1 MTFRDRI
8 QPQLRDWYD
17 ASAGFDFEHL
27 EEFVPKCNAAEL
39 ANLRE
44 DPQVKAWD
52 QMIPGPDGA
61 PQVKIR
67 VYAPSQR
74 EKAPLPCLFFYHGG
88 GFLFGTV
95 YRQEDLCQRY
105 VKHVGCVV
113 VSVEYRL
120 APQWKMP
127 APLEDCYA
135 ALLWVWTNHQT
146 LGVDPDRLA
155 VAGLSAG
162 GNLAAAVALLA
173 RDRKGPRLCLQ
184 VPLYGELD
192 CRLETPSSQEITDR
206 KVWCRDN
213 CRISWDK
220 VLSPGHM
227 PTQYESPAL
236 AKDLGGLPPLFSFI
250 GELDPGRDENLTYW
264 SRLMAAGVPVECH
277 VFPGC
282 YHCFELSVPEAEVS
296 KQAYELTYAAL
307 RRAFPRDEPPSFPK
321 FPCFCGE
328 KEVSLPMEV
337 PAHLRIRMAKR
348 NLSHAYLV
356 VGENRRPLAEALAAA
371 WVCTGE
377 TPPCGHCPGCRK
389 AGLGIHPD
397 IIRADPEGEGLK
409 AEEVRALRSDAYIR
423 PNEAPKKVYLLEHSE
438 LLNPT
443 GQNILLKLIEEGP
456 AYACFLFLSPQPG
469 LLLPTIRSR
478 CETLRAPGEETR
490 QADQAGET
498 LADLILTGASPRD
511 RLPFLLS
518 LEKKDREEFPLLLE
532 AALSRLAAELPRRPD
547 LLPVLDRLVPIRAA
561 CEFPVSP
568 GHLSG
573 WIAAAL

>member
-250 GELDPGRDENLTYW
+250 GQLDPGRDENLTYW

-307 RRAFPRDEPPSFPK
+307 RRAFSRDEPPSFPK

-438 LLNPT
+438 LLNPP

>member
-173 RDRKGPRLCLQ
+173 R
-184 VPLYGELD
+184 
-192 CRLETPSSQEITDR
+192 
-206 KVWCRDN
+206 
-213 CRISWDK
+213 
-220 VLSPGHM
+220 
-227 PTQYESPAL
+227 
-236 AKDLGGLPPLFSFI
+236 
-250 GELDPGRDENLTYW
+250 
-264 SRLMAAGVPVECH
+264 
-277 VFPGC
+277 
-282 YHCFELSVPEAEVS
+282 
-296 KQAYELTYAAL
+296 
-307 RRAFPRDEPPSFPK
+307 
-321 FPCFCGE
+321 
-328 KEVSLPMEV
+328 
-337 PAHLRIRMAKR
+337 
-348 NLSHAYLV
+348 
-356 VGENRRPLAEALAAA
+356 
-371 WVCTGE
+371 
-377 TPPCGHCPGCRK
+377 
-389 AGLGIHPD
+389 
-397 IIRADPEGEGLK
+397 
-409 AEEVRALRSDAYIR
+409 
-423 PNEAPKKVYLLEHSE
+423 AP
-438 LLNPT
+438 
-443 GQNILLKLIEEGP
+443 
-456 AYACFLFLSPQPG
+456 
-469 LLLPTIRSR
+469 
-478 CETLRAPGEETR
+478 
-490 QADQAGET
+490 
-498 LADLILTGASPRD
+498 
-511 RLPFLLS
+511 
-518 LEKKDREEFPLLLE
+518 
-532 AALSRLAAELPRRPD
+532 
-547 LLPVLDRLVPIRAA
+547 
-561 CEFPVSP
+561 
-568 GHLSG
+568 
-573 WIAAAL
+573 

>member
-1 MTFRDRI
+1 
-8 QPQLRDWYD
+8 
-17 ASAGFDFEHL
+17 
-27 EEFVPKCNAAEL
+27 
-39 ANLRE
+39 
-44 DPQVKAWD
+44 
-52 QMIPGPDGA
+52 
-61 PQVKIR
+61 
-67 VYAPSQR
+67 
-74 EKAPLPCLFFYHGG
+74 
-88 GFLFGTV
+88 
-95 YRQEDLCQRY
+95 
-105 VKHVGCVV
+105 
-113 VSVEYRL
+113 
-120 APQWKMP
+120 
-127 APLEDCYA
+127 
-135 ALLWVWTNHQT
+135 
-146 LGVDPDRLA
+146 
-155 VAGLSAG
+155 
-162 GNLAAAVALLA
+162 
-173 RDRKGPRLCLQ
+173 
-184 VPLYGELD
+184 
-192 CRLETPSSQEITDR
+192 
-206 KVWCRDN
+206 
-213 CRISWDK
+213 
-220 VLSPGHM
+220 
-227 PTQYESPAL
+227 
-236 AKDLGGLPPLFSFI
+236 
-250 GELDPGRDENLTYW
+250 
-264 SRLMAAGVPVECH
+264 
-277 VFPGC
+277 
-282 YHCFELSVPEAEVS
+282 
-296 KQAYELTYAAL
+296 
-307 RRAFPRDEPPSFPK
+307 
-321 FPCFCGE
+321 
-328 KEVSLPMEV
+328 MEV

-490 QADQAGET
+490 QAD
-498 LADLILTGASPRD
+498 
-511 RLPFLLS
+511 

>member
-250 GELDPGRDENLTYW
+250 GQLDPGRDENLTYW

-307 RRAFPRDEPPSFPK
+307 RRVFPRDEPPSFPK

>member
-1 MTFRDRI
+1 
-8 QPQLRDWYD
+8 
-17 ASAGFDFEHL
+17 
-27 EEFVPKCNAAEL
+27 
-39 ANLRE
+39 
-44 DPQVKAWD
+44 
-52 QMIPGPDGA
+52 
-61 PQVKIR
+61 
-67 VYAPSQR
+67 
-74 EKAPLPCLFFYHGG
+74 
-88 GFLFGTV
+88 
-95 YRQEDLCQRY
+95 
-105 VKHVGCVV
+105 
-113 VSVEYRL
+113 
-120 APQWKMP
+120 
-127 APLEDCYA
+127 
-135 ALLWVWTNHQT
+135 
-146 LGVDPDRLA
+146 
-155 VAGLSAG
+155 
-162 GNLAAAVALLA
+162 
-173 RDRKGPRLCLQ
+173 
-184 VPLYGELD
+184 
-192 CRLETPSSQEITDR
+192 
-206 KVWCRDN
+206 
-213 CRISWDK
+213 
-220 VLSPGHM
+220 
-227 PTQYESPAL
+227 
-236 AKDLGGLPPLFSFI
+236 
-250 GELDPGRDENLTYW
+250 
-264 SRLMAAGVPVECH
+264 
-277 VFPGC
+277 
-282 YHCFELSVPEAEVS
+282 
-296 KQAYELTYAAL
+296 
-307 RRAFPRDEPPSFPK
+307 
-321 FPCFCGE
+321 
-328 KEVSLPMEV
+328 MEV

-389 AGLGIHPD
+389 A
-397 IIRADPEGEGLK
+397 
-409 AEEVRALRSDAYIR
+409 ALRSDAYIR

>member
-162 GNLAAAVALLA
+162 GNLAAAVALPEGTQTLPA
-173 RDRKGPRLCLQ
+173 GS
-184 VPLYGELD
+184 PLWG
-192 CRLETPSSQEITDR
+192 
-206 KVWCRDN
+206 
-213 CRISWDK
+213 
-220 VLSPGHM
+220 
-227 PTQYESPAL
+227 A
-236 AKDLGGLPPLFSFI
+236 GLPAGDPL
-250 GELDPGRDENLTYW
+250 LPGDHR
-264 SRLMAAGVPVECH
+264 
-277 VFPGC
+277 
-282 YHCFELSVPEAEVS
+282 
-296 KQAYELTYAAL
+296 
-307 RRAFPRDEPPSFPK
+307 
-321 FPCFCGE
+321 
-328 KEVSLPMEV
+328 
-337 PAHLRIRMAKR
+337 
-348 NLSHAYLV
+348 
-356 VGENRRPLAEALAAA
+356 
-371 WVCTGE
+371 
-377 TPPCGHCPGCRK
+377 
-389 AGLGIHPD
+389 
-397 IIRADPEGEGLK
+397 PEGL
-409 AEEVRALRSDAYIR
+409 V
-423 PNEAPKKVYLLEHSE
+423 P
-438 LLNPT
+438 
-443 GQNILLKLIEEGP
+443 GQL
-456 AYACFLFLSPQPG
+456 
-469 LLLPTIRSR
+469 
-478 CETLRAPGEETR
+478 
-490 QADQAGET
+490 
-498 LADLILTGASPRD
+498 
-511 RLPFLLS
+511 
-518 LEKKDREEFPLLLE
+518 
-532 AALSRLAAELPRRPD
+532 PD
-547 LLPVLDRLVPIRAA
+547 LLGQGAQPRAHAHPV
-561 CEFPVSP
+561 
-568 GHLSG
+568 
-573 WIAAAL
+573 

>member
-52 QMIPGPDGA
+52 QMIPG

-250 GELDPGRDENLTYW
+250 GQLDPGRDENLTYW

-307 RRAFPRDEPPSFPK
+307 RRAFSK
-321 FPCFCGE
+321 G
-328 KEVSLPMEV
+328 
-337 PAHLRIRMAKR
+337 
-348 NLSHAYLV
+348 
-356 VGENRRPLAEALAAA
+356 
-371 WVCTGE
+371 
-377 TPPCGHCPGCRK
+377 
-389 AGLGIHPD
+389 
-397 IIRADPEGEGLK
+397 
-409 AEEVRALRSDAYIR
+409 
-423 PNEAPKKVYLLEHSE
+423 
-438 LLNPT
+438 
-443 GQNILLKLIEEGP
+443 
-456 AYACFLFLSPQPG
+456 
-469 LLLPTIRSR
+469 
-478 CETLRAPGEETR
+478 
-490 QADQAGET
+490 
-498 LADLILTGASPRD
+498 
-511 RLPFLLS
+511 
-518 LEKKDREEFPLLLE
+518 
-532 AALSRLAAELPRRPD
+532 
-547 LLPVLDRLVPIRAA
+547 
-561 CEFPVSP
+561 
-568 GHLSG
+568 
-573 WIAAAL
+573 

>member
-250 GELDPGRDENLTYW
+250 GQLDPGRDENLTYW